1 MQCLV
6 LLYNAIGNQHL
17 PLARTL
23 AQARS
28 RQNSKATKLFRS
40 RTFFKLR
47 TDGDSNSAPSL
58 GNVLQDACVENLYAQ
73 ALLGRA
79 MPRRGKGS
87 VLRVLGD
94 GCHRDTGTAE
104 WCNALALFINVG
116 GKRFNNEFFNEGR
129 EVTWFASRRQCME
142 GLLSRVIAQA
152 LSSDKDSS
160 GAFFLEQQLR
170 RGDASD
176 DDDGTSS
183 SSSSSSS
190 SPSSSLFFEGGKVDS
205 GAADTQQQSAATQMP
220 VASSSLDIPEGE
232 GSDRSVLL
240 FCRTQD
246 QPYIFLGKLELIRVH
261 LEAAPVKLV
270 WKLAEYE
277 DLRNSLYFQQIL
289 YVSSNPSLS

>member
-1 MQCLV
+1 M
-6 LLYNAIGNQHL
+6 LLYNVIGNQHV

-28 RQNSKATKLFRS
+28 RQKTKAPKLFRGNN
-40 RTFFKLR
+40 FFKVE
-47 TDGDSNSAPSL
+47 GDEASNLGKQL
-58 GNVLQDACVENLYAQ
+58 GNILQDACVENLYAQ

-142 GLLSRVIAQA
+142 GLLSKVIAKA

-160 GAFFLEQQLR
+160 GAFFLEQQLH
-170 RGDASD
+170 RGGASD
-176 DDDGTSS
+176 DDDTS
-183 SSSSSSS
+183 
-190 SPSSSLFFEGGKVDS
+190 SSSLFFEGKMDN
-205 GAADTQQQSAATQMP
+205 AAGGTLQTVTSQVPVESNMDTQC
-220 VASSSLDIPEGE
+220 E
-232 GSDRSVLL
+232 GSDRCVLL

-246 QPYIFLGKLELIRVH
+246 QPYIFLGKLDLLHVD
-261 LEAAPVKLV
+261 LDTAPVKLV
-270 WKLAEYE
+270 WRLAEYD
-277 DLRNSLYFQQIL
+277 DLRNSLYYQQIL
-289 YVSSNPSLS
+289 YVSSNPPLS